1 MKTVRRYV
9 ARRVF
14 AATALIF
21 TALLFLFAFFDF
33 IQELTDVGGKYRVA
47 VAALYVALSLPG
59 RAYEILPVAALIGTL
74 FALSQLV
81 VNSEY
86 TVMRVSGMSMNNM
99 AVSLARI
106 GITLSV
112 CTFLLGEVVAPI
124 TEQAAQRLRFK
135 ATTGDN
141 VVAKAFRSGFWLK
154 DANKFVNVSHI
165 MPETVIHEVEIYQF
179 DNRFRLQ
186 SISHAMR
193 GDYQRDDL
201 WLLRDVVRTHFDETR
216 TSVSE
221 IAEIEWRSVLRPS
234 ILSVLMVVPEQLAIW
249 DLYSYLQHLRANK
262 QETIR
267 YEIALWQKII
277 YPFAVLVM
285 MVLALPF
292 ANFEVRSGGIG
303 ARIFTGIMLGLGF
316 HLANRL
322 FGHLG
327 LLNAW
332 PPLMSA
338 LLPTLGFL
346 AAAIAL
352 MHQVER
358 R

>member
-234 ILSVLMVVPEQLAIW
+234 ILSVLMIVPEQLAIW